1 MCLRF
6 FSVLLCLFVIAGCT
20 TLPDGPEESVDL
32 PAQLAAL
39 KDVRQWKAAGKMA
52 IRQNNE
58 AVSATLNW
66 RYDQPDFQFR
76 LTNLLGITLV
86 DLRYENGDAVL
97 KADDKVVEGS
107 DPQQVIAQITG
118 WQLPVQ
124 RLLDWMKGLPGPTDQ
139 YQLNDKQLLQS
150 LSPGPCEG
158 CGEWSVSYAN
168 YGQVEDVWLPHA
180 LILTNTQQP
189 NTFIKIRIDRWTL

>member
-1 MCLRF
+1 MSLRF
-6 FSVLLCLFVIAGCT
+6 FSFLLCLFIIAGCT
-20 TLPDGPEESVDL
+20 TLPVGPEESVDL

-58 AVSATLNW
+58 AISATLNW
-66 RYDQPDFQFR
+66 HYDNPDFQFR

-86 DLRYENGDAVL
+86 DLRYNAGAAVL
-97 KADDKVVEGS
+97 KADDKVFEGD
-107 DPQQVIAQITG
+107 DPQQVIAQVTG

-139 YQLNDKQLLQS
+139 YQLNEKQLLQS
-150 LSPGPCEG
+150 LAPGPCGG
-158 CGEWSVSYAN
+158 CGEWTVSYSN
-168 YGQVEDVWLPHA
+168 YGQVNNVWLPHA
-180 LILTNTQQP
+180 LTLTNTQQS